1 MQRLSSVIKNWLQ
14 LATNFIIY
22 PKLGV
27 IDTLN
32 RINKMGRGFFLP
44 AKTSQCRTA
53 AIKHGKFYLFLSHF

>member
-1 MQRLSSVIKNWLQ
+1 MQRLSPVIKNWLQ

-32 RINKMGRGFFLP
+32 IINKMGRDFFIP
-44 AKTSQCRTA
+44 AETLQCRTA
-53 AIKHGKFYLFLSHF
+53 VIKHGKFSLFLSHF